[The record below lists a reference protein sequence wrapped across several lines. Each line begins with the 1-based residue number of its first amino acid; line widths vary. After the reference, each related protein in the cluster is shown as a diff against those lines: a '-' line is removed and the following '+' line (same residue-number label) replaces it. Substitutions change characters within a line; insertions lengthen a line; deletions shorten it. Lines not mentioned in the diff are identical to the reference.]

1 MFVNATVLTPAA
13 SVKAGSDAVPLTT
26 DSACGGPPFTDALTV
41 HFPPLGAAGTGS
53 VTVHEAPATAPV
65 SVGVAL
71 PPLASAAVV
80 KPDGHVPVNVDVA
93 LAWLEPAGA
102 CTAFEIWSVD
112 AAGPPEVT
120 TRWEIA
126 CRFVKPPVPPLNPRY
141 ALAGSETACEST

>member
-71 PPLASAAVV
+71 PPFASAAGVQ
-80 KPDGHVPVNVDVA
+80 PEG
-93 LAWLEPAGA
+93 
-102 CTAFEIWSVD
+102 
-112 AAGPPEVT
+112 AGPGAAAPRAGGRRCRPPAVRERGGREA
-120 TRWEIA
+120 RWA
-126 CRFVKPPVPPLNPRY
+126 R
-141 ALAGSETACEST
+141 AGER